1 VLERVFEPF
10 FTTKETGKGTGLGLS
25 MVYGFVQQSGGYVE
39 VDSAPDKG
47 TKIRLFLPRAHGE
60 VTAAE
65 LHFETADTIPIGQ
78 GEAVLVVEDNSD
90 VRQVAVSTLKS
101 LGFTVTETETA
112 DEAADLLKSNC
123 DFRLVL
129 SDVRM
134 PGKLSGV
141 DLASLIKTNYPNVQ
155 VLLTTG
161 YAEDAALIEEVD
173 LIYKPYRAADL
184 AQKIQSMSPQI
195 VSAA

>member
-1 VLERVFEPF
+1 MPQF
-10 FTTKETGKGTGLGLS
+10 
-25 MVYGFVQQSGGYVE
+25 
-39 VDSAPDKG
+39 
-47 TKIRLFLPRAHGE
+47 
-60 VTAAE
+60 
-65 LHFETADTIPIGQ
+65 GQ
-78 GEAVLVVEDNSD
+78 GEAVLVVEDNHE
-90 VRQVAVSTLKS
+90 VRQVAVSTLKA

-112 DEAADLLKSNC
+112 DEAADLLKRNS

-141 DLASLIKTNYPNVQ
+141 DLAGLIRTDYPHVQ

-161 YAEDAALIEEVD
+161 YAEDKGLADEID
-173 LIYKPYRAADL
+173 LIYKPYRALDL
-184 AQKIQSMSPQI
+184 AQKIQSMSSLA

>member
-1 VLERVFEPF
+1 V
-10 FTTKETGKGTGLGLS
+10 TTSGTGL
-25 MVYGFVQQSGGYVE
+25 Q
-39 VDSAPDKG
+39 APD
-47 TKIRLFLPRAHGE
+47 
-60 VTAAE
+60 AAP
-65 LHFETADTIPIGQ
+65 FGQ

-101 LGFTVTETETA
+101 LGFRVTETETA
-112 DEAADLLKSNC
+112 DEAADLLKNNC

-134 PGKLSGV
+134 PGKLNGV
-141 DLASLIKTNYPNVQ
+141 DLASLIKKKYPNVQ

-161 YAEDAALIEEVD
+161 YAEDMASVEEVD
-173 LIYKPYRAADL
+173 LIYKPYRAVDL
-184 AQKIQSMSPQI
+184 AQKIKSMSPPA